1 MNTDFVNGTD
11 ERPVR
16 VAIVGSGPGGFY
28 ALQSLFDRNP
38 WRATCDMFDRLPTP
52 YGLVRGGVAPDHANI
67 KAVIKVYEKL
77 GRDSRFR
84 FFGNVMLGR
93 DIQVADLRTHY
104 DAIVYAV
111 GNESDTK
118 MGVPGEDLPG
128 CHSAT
133 DFVGWY
139 NCHPDF
145 LKKSFRLDVENVVVV
160 GMGNVAMDVVRI
172 LARDPEELAPTDIAP
187 YALDALRE
195 VRRLKRIYVLG
206 RRGPVQAAFSP
217 KEIKEIGDLGYSDL
231 IVSPDEVAFD
241 ATPAERAA
249 WDKDTQQNVEYVVA
263 KAKESPG
270 GTGKPRQV
278 ILRFLISPVE
288 FIAGPDGAVATVKV
302 EKNKLRYDDK
312 GQARAA
318 GTGEFFMLPAEL
330 VMKAVGYRGVPVPGV
345 PFDERKGVIPN
356 VDGRVVA
363 DMQSQQ
369 PVPGEYAVGW
379 AKRGPTGLI
388 GTNKPDSVAT
398 VDAIASDFSGKARPP
413 RTAPQPA
420 PETIPEL
427 LRSRGVRYVTFEDW
441 KRIDAE
447 EVARGKVTGKV
458 REKFLHLDD
467 FLGLVKQPT

>member
-1 MNTDFVNGTD
+1 MNTDFVLGTD
-11 ERPVR
+11 QRPVR

-28 ALQSLFDRNP
+28 ALQSLFDRGP

-77 GRDSRFR
+77 GRDPRFR

-93 DIQVADLRTHY
+93 DIQVADLRERY
-104 DAIVYAV
+104 DAIVYAI

-145 LKKSFRLDVENVVVV
+145 LDQSFRLDVENVAVV
-160 GMGNVAMDVVRI
+160 GLGNVAMDVVRI
-172 LARDPEELAPTDIAP
+172 LARDPQELASTDIAP
-187 YALDALRE
+187 YALDRLRE

-206 RRGPVQAAFSP
+206 RRGPVQAAYSP
-217 KEIKEIGDLGYSDL
+217 KEIKEIGDLSYSDL
-231 IVSPDEVAFD
+231 IVSPEEVAFE
-241 ATPAERAA
+241 ATPEQRAA
-249 WDKDTQQNVEYVVA
+249 WDKDTQQNVAYVLA
-263 KAKESPG
+263 KAKEPPG
-270 GTGKPRQV
+270 GSGKPRQV
-278 ILRFLISPVE
+278 ILRFLVSPVE
-288 FIAGPDGAVATVKV
+288 FLAGPNGAVAMVKL

-312 GQARAA
+312 GQARPV
-318 GTGEFFMLPAEL
+318 GTGEFVTLPAEL
-330 VMKAVGYRGVPVPGV
+330 VLKAVGYRGVPVPGV
-345 PFDERKGVIPN
+345 PFDERKGIIPN
-356 VDGRVVA
+356 VDGRVVT
-363 DMQSQQ
+363 DTQSRRV
-369 PVPGEYAVGW
+369 VPGEYAVGW

-398 VDAIASDFSGKARPP
+398 VDAIASDFSADADPP
-413 RTAPQPA
+413 HRAPHPA
-420 PETIPEL
+420 PEAMPQL

-447 EVARGKVTGKV
+447 EVARGKAAGKV
-458 REKFLHLDD
+458 REKLLHLDE
-467 FLGLVKQPT
+467 FLALAKS